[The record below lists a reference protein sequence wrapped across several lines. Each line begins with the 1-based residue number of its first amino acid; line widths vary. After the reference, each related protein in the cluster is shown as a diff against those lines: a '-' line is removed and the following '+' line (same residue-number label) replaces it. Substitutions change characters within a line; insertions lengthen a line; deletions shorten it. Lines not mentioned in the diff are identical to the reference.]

1 MTVPPSTEECL
12 QFMTDHDVHSAIFGD
27 FELLEDEDDEL
38 KFEQIS
44 VKIDESYRMKQPVE
58 KWKSDIGAS
67 EGRFRFEGTGSF
79 NFCVTNNLE
88 DEDDNI
94 DIAFNIRLRALRRT
108 ESPDEKPGPD
118 DELTANL
125 MESIHEIEDSL
136 HVLLDHQGYM
146 REREAVHR
154 NVTEATFGRV
164 VSWTIAKVIVVL
176 VVAFGQIWY
185 LKKFFESKRYL

>member
-1 MTVPPSTEECL
+1 
-12 QFMTDHDVHSAIFGD
+12 MTDHDVHSAIFGD